1 LLINLQLLVQLK
13 TQKIADSIARLLEN
27 DPRSPSTG
35 IVRTPIEVNQTP
47 QENADESPTTLGTCE
62 STSTT
67 PVFSAR
73 KLKTEKLHRRLIESK
88 LFRKKNMDSSFQKNS
103 IIESEFT

>member
-67 PVFSAR
+67 PAFTYDLSTSKYELVGELLFHWQFSLAVP
-73 KLKTEKLHRRLIESK
+73 
-88 LFRKKNMDSSFQKNS
+88 FQASTN
-103 IIESEFT
+103 E